1 MNTPETRGIGD
12 LTAAELVSLRAL
24 LGHCPDCRPHVRIGH
39 LGAPPRFVAMVDHD
53 PTCPAIP
60 DDMRARGH
68 TTMIIYEPL
77 LVTLARQRQEGP
89 DDAT

>member
-1 MNTPETRGIGD
+1 MTAKPIGD
-12 LTAAELVSLRAL
+12 LTAAELVSLREL

-39 LGAPPRFVAMVDHD
+39 LGAPEPRYVAMIDHA
-53 PTCPAIP
+53 PSCPMVP

-77 LVTLARQRQEGP
+77 LVTLARRQEGA